1 MDNPFI
7 FGKAVEGPYFTD
19 RQEDAKRLRA
29 NLCHGINTILISPRR
44 WGKTSLVKKVTAE
57 IESKNLKT
65 VFIDVFSAKSE
76 YEFFR
81 TFATEVVKQTSSKID
96 EWIETAKVFLSNIS
110 PKFSFG
116 SDPMN
121 DFSLSFEWNERDDTE
136 KEILQLPE
144 KIAEKKG
151 IRVVV
156 CLDEFQQV
164 AFFGDQLTFQKKLRT
179 VWQHQQHVTYCLFGS
194 KKHLMTTLFCDASY
208 PFYKFGD
215 IMFIDKIPEQ
225 EWVEYICHQFAATGK
240 SISQDLAALIC
251 KYAECQSSYVQHLS
265 WIAWYKTEGQ
275 ADKDTID
282 SALSDLL
289 KQNSVFFQRDVE
301 SLTSL
306 QLNFIKALADG
317 VETGFSKKEY
327 IRKYN
332 LESSANIQAVKK
344 ALISKEYIETDNDR
358 IYISDPMFKIWV
370 KHHC

>member
-1 MDNPFI
+1 
-7 FGKAVEGPYFTD
+7 
-19 RQEDAKRLRA
+19 
-29 NLCHGINTILISPRR
+29 
-44 WGKTSLVKKVTAE
+44 
-57 IESKNLKT
+57 
-65 VFIDVFSAKSE
+65 
-76 YEFFR
+76 
-81 TFATEVVKQTSSKID
+81 
-96 EWIETAKVFLSNIS
+96 
-110 PKFSFG
+110 
-116 SDPMN
+116 
-121 DFSLSFEWNERDDTE
+121 
-136 KEILQLPE
+136 
-144 KIAEKKG
+144 
-151 IRVVV
+151 
-156 CLDEFQQV
+156 
-164 AFFGDQLTFQKKLRT
+164 
-179 VWQHQQHVTYCLFGS
+179 
-194 KKHLMTTLFCDASY
+194 
-208 PFYKFGD
+208 
-215 IMFIDKIPEQ
+215 MFIDKIPEQ

-240 SISQDLAALIC
+240 SIHRDLAALIC

-358 IYISDPMFKIWV
+358 IYISDPIFKIWV
-370 KHHC
+370 KHYC

>member
-1 MDNPFI
+1 
-7 FGKAVEGPYFTD
+7 
-19 RQEDAKRLRA
+19 
-29 NLCHGINTILISPRR
+29 
-44 WGKTSLVKKVTAE
+44 
-57 IESKNLKT
+57 
-65 VFIDVFSAKSE
+65 
-76 YEFFR
+76 
-81 TFATEVVKQTSSKID
+81 
-96 EWIETAKVFLSNIS
+96 
-110 PKFSFG
+110 
-116 SDPMN
+116 
-121 DFSLSFEWNERDDTE
+121 
-136 KEILQLPE
+136 
-144 KIAEKKG
+144 
-151 IRVVV
+151 
-156 CLDEFQQV
+156 
-164 AFFGDQLTFQKKLRT
+164 
-179 VWQHQQHVTYCLFGS
+179 
-194 KKHLMTTLFCDASY
+194 
-208 PFYKFGD
+208 
-215 IMFIDKIPEQ
+215 MFIDKIPEQ

-265 WIAWYKTEGQ
+265 WIAWYKTEGH
-275 ADKDTID
+275 ADKETID